1 MNMDKTLFENTFK
14 DLYYCYH
21 TAMNID
27 SEQYEALSESERYY
41 LEEMVKLCKDFL
53 KETEWVLEDA

>member
-1 MNMDKTLFENTFK
+1 MDKNRFENTFK
-14 DLYYCYH
+14 DLYDCYQ
-21 TAMNID
+21 TVMNID

-41 LEEMVKLCKDFL
+41 LVEMVALCKDFL

>member
-1 MNMDKTLFENTFK
+1 MDKNRFENTFK
-14 DLYYCYH
+14 DLYDCYQ
-21 TAMNID
+21 TVMNID

-41 LEEMVKLCKDFL
+41 LVEMFSLCKDFL